1 MTSTCTFTL
10 FDDLAALAVFPRFA
24 LAPHARAC
32 AAEWRTACP
41 DAAAAME
48 RFAVTIDGFSLPALQ
63 EEYTAAFDFDPAC
76 ALELGWHLYGDAFE
90 RGAFLVEIRD
100 ALTRAG
106 VAESDGL
113 PDHIAH
119 ILPLLAREEADCA
132 QAHAAMVAPAIAR
145 VRESLQKRQSPY
157 LDLIAAIEAA
167 VAALRA
173 GRLQEAPA
181 S

>member
-1 MTSTCTFTL
+1 MMPTCTVTL
-10 FDDLAALAVFPRFA
+10 FDDLAGLAVFPRCPM
-24 LAPHARAC
+24 APHAHAC
-32 AAEWRTACP
+32 ATEWRDTCP
-41 DAAAAME
+41 EAAAAIE
-48 RFAVTIDGFSLPALQ
+48 RFAASVAGLSLPALQ

-119 ILPLLAREEADCA
+119 LLPLLAREEAECA
-132 QAHAAMVAPAIAR
+132 QAHAAMIAPAIAR
-145 VRESLQKRQSPY
+145 VRESLQKRRSPY
-157 LDLIAAIEAA
+157 LDLLAAIETA